1 MSFLEY
7 PLTRPLTWLGRW
19 GSWAFWIIGF
29 LFVFLI
35 TLLNVITVGYEPVQV
50 VVPSNDV
57 PPKLWYEAL
66 PGIGNWLPASLT
78 CSPTELTYNQGT
90 FVHRMANNSK
100 WFIPQTSCLRINWSG
115 LSKVQ
120 PNRHCSAMRAT
131 PLTVRQWKWVS
142 TSVAHRLRRYRHFSP
157 AKS

>member
-1 MSFLEY
+1 MGQEPLVKQSLHYLLLLSRGLTPLHLQMSFLEY

-19 GSWAFWIIGF
+19 GSWGFWIIGF

-35 TLLNVITVGYEPVQV
+35 TLLNVMTVGYEPVQI

-78 CSPTELTYNQGT
+78 CSPTELTYNQGI
-90 FVHRMANNSK
+90 FVQRMANNS
-100 WFIPQTSCLRINWSG
+100 SG
-115 LSKVQ
+115 LYHKRAVCVSIGVAYPKS
-120 PNRHCSAMRAT
+120 NR
-131 PLTVRQWKWVS
+131 TVTAQ
-142 TSVAHRLRRYRHFSP
+142 L
-157 AKS
+157 